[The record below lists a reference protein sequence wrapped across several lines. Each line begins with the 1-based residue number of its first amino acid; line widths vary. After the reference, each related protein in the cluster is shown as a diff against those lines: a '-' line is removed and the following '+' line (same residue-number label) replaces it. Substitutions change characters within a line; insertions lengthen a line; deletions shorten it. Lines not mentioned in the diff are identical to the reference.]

1 MLWEL
6 AHRPREA
13 AQSTVVVVEAASSA
27 EAIAEVRAVIA
38 EGEVL
43 LYVRGVDHPGTP
55 PQEG

>member
-13 AQSTVVVVEAASSA
+13 AQSTVLVVEAASSA
-27 EAIAEVRAVIA
+27 EAIEQARAAIA
-38 EGEVL
+38 EDEVL
-43 LYVRGVDHPGTP
+43 LYVRGVDHPGTL